1 MPFSHWPISPLLKDN
16 RTNNWPPPQP
26 LTSNTPL
33 LVRCV
38 GVFQKVYTL
47 LYKSLEPPII
57 SFLYVSCRL
66 CGCTALLMCLGSL
79 PCWSQV
85 DPNQSAPFCHF
96 FCFSFVQLQGHTAQ
110 HDEMMTLFLANKSLR
125 TASSVQSRLVKNPA
139 SKMFFERPSETL
151 KIKLL
156 LKMT

>member
-16 RTNNWPPPQP
+16 RTNNWPHSAAYFQHPAFVCRSLSKQY
-26 LTSNTPL
+26 TP
-33 LVRCV
+33 
-38 GVFQKVYTL
+38 YT

-57 SFLYVSCRL
+57 SFWYVSCRL

-79 PCWSQV
+79 PCWSQM

-96 FCFSFVQLQGHTAQ
+96 FCSSFVQLQGHTAQ
-110 HDEMMTLFLANKSLR
+110 HDEMMALFLANK
-125 TASSVQSRLVKNPA
+125 SVQSRLVKNPA

-156 LKMT
+156 LVMT